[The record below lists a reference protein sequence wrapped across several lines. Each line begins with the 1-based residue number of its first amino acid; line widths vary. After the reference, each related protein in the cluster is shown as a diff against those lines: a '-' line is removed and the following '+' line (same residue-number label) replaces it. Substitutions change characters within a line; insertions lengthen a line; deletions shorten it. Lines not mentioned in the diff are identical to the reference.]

1 MVEVQNFNVDLA
13 DSGEMLPVVR
23 DLSFRIPS
31 GHLLDWRKRQ
41 RKVCYRTLHCRRP
54 SSS

>member
-31 GHLLDWRKRQ
+31 GHLLG
-41 RKVCYRTLHCRRP
+41 LIGE
-54 SSS
+54 SGS